1 MGKGLTTLKEKIVSL
16 LNSKGGIVQFIK
28 FGIVGLSNT
37 AIGLGSYYL
46 FLWLG
51 WHYMLANVMSWI
63 ISVFNAF
70 YWNSKYVFNTG
81 SSWLRALFRTYVS
94 YGFSFVISAVVLYVL
109 VEWCGISDV
118 IAPLLV
124 LVITIPLNFVLNKFW
139 AFK

>member
-1 MGKGLTTLKEKIVSL
+1 MKDKIVSL